1 MLFLLFARLVDDCVA
16 AVALSVARQ
25 RAALVES
32 TVVLSRLPSR
42 NHYFASPRDPR
53 AAKMLHAA

>member
-42 NHYFASPRDPR
+42 NHSFASPRE
-53 AAKMLHAA
+53 LS